1 MNGRG
6 DMSQRAAWDRERGHE
21 RAHERTRP
29 RAHGT
34 RETDP
39 AGADHRA
46 VAAARDGAPGVAP
59 PTRAADPHHEAVPDV
74 SWAPPAPERP
84 ATHRGARGPGE
95 PAPPGERAVVVESS
109 RFRLRELAPTD
120 VDAVLAVFDDP
131 GATRAFGAHSFRRRD
146 AVALVEQALAS
157 ARQRPRTHYRLAVS
171 RAHSG
176 ELIGTAKLVLDRPER
191 DALVHTGH
199 RGAEVGMA
207 LRADQA
213 SVGHGMEVGYLLGV
227 LGFDRLG
234 LHRLWAGVLPSDA
247 AAQRAAERAGMTREG
262 VLRHY
267 AYANGAW
274 YDLVRYAILEHDWH
288 ARLRR

>member
-1 MNGRG
+1 
-6 DMSQRAAWDRERGHE
+6 MSQRAARDRERGHE
-21 RAHERTRP
+21 RAHEPVRP
-29 RAHGT
+29 RAHGA

-39 AGADHRA
+39 AGADHRT
-46 VAAARDGAPGVAP
+46 VAPARDGAPGVAS

-74 SWAPPAPERP
+74 SWALPTPERP
-84 ATHRGARGPGE
+84 AAHRGARGPGE

-109 RFRLRELAPTD
+109 RFRLRELAPADT
-120 VDAVLAVFDDP
+120 DAVLAVFGDP
-131 GATRAFGAHSFRRRD
+131 RTTRAFGAHSFRRRD

-176 ELIGTAKLVLDRPER
+176 ELVGTAKLVLDRPER
-191 DALVHTGH
+191 DALVRTGY

-213 SVGHGMEVGYLLGV
+213 SVGHNMEVGYLLGV

-234 LHRLWAGVLPSDA
+234 LHRLWAGVLPSNTT
-247 AAQRAAERAGMTREG
+247 AQRAAERAGMTREG

-267 AYANGAW
+267 AHANGDW
-274 YDLVRYAILEHDWH
+274 YDIVQYAILEHDWR
-288 ARLRR
+288 ARL